1 MAARKKMY
9 KPTGKRRKKSKSAG
23 MKKGSCKRVKT
34 KGRLVC
40 LCRTK
45 AGKVRFSKKCGT
57 KKRKRR

>member
-34 KGRLVC
+34 KGLFQEVWDK
-40 LCRTK
+40 K
-45 AGKVRFSKKCGT
+45 A
-57 KKRKRR
+57 